1 MRLVYL
7 FILVLVVGLFLFL
20 RKCVDRKVEQVTG
33 KEVVREGE
41 EMLGTW
47 ASKSAGGYVQLRLKR
62 DGTLEYAL
70 AELPGNDTTKI
81 KGSFVIRPATNGNT
95 NFFPRLYG
103 LRENGDTLFN
113 YFIRS
118 VTPYNST
125 VSKYDNLI
133 LSPNSI
139 FDTIEYKF
147 YRIKQ

>member
-1 MRLVYL
+1 M
-7 FILVLVVGLFLFL
+7 FLFL
-20 RKCVDRKVEQVTG
+20 RKCVDRKVEKVTD

-47 ASKSAGGYVQLRLKR
+47 ASKSANGYIQFRLKR
-62 DGTLEYAL
+62 DGSLEYVL
-70 AELPGNDTTKI
+70 AEIPARDTVKI
-81 KGSFVIRPATNGNT
+81 KGSFSISAAAGRSMNY
-95 NFFPRLYG
+95 FPRLYG
-103 LRENGDTLFN
+103 FRENGDTLFN
-113 YFIRS
+113 FYIRS

-133 LSPNSI
+133 LSPNSV